1 MFHGMLLFD
10 FAEMD
15 RLKNNSMTASS
26 RSTALA
32 IVADLLRR
40 VNVGVPSIRM
50 AEKFEFKCNT

>member
-1 MFHGMLLFD
+1 MDEYNKDLYELLLFD

-15 RLKNNSMTASS
+15 RLKNGSSMTASS

-40 VNVGVPSIRM
+40 VNVGDR
-50 AEKFEFKCNT
+50 